1 MFNKEIITSL
11 GKYIFLLMLTCS
23 LIVLSAGCEKKA
35 EKPEGEKTM
44 KDTTNMAQ
52 PEQQNAD
59 TTTMAENT
67 QKYPDL
73 TGTWTGTF
81 DSRSTTLKITD
92 QTEDTFKGSM
102 TIAYKQPLNKDI
114 SGQIKS
120 DTDVTMKD
128 LTHSRFMGNY
138 SAKLSD
144 DGKKL
149 SGTFTMNSDNTTYK
163 FSFSKK

>member
-1 MFNKEIITSL
+1 MFKKEIITSL
-11 GKYIFLLMLTCS
+11 GKYLSVLTLICS

-35 EKPEGEKTM
+35 EKPEGENTM
-44 KDTTNMAQ
+44 KDTTNMTQ

-59 TTTMAENT
+59 TTAMADESM
-67 QKYPDL
+67 KYPDL

-81 DSRSTTLKITD
+81 DSRSTTLRITE
-92 QTEDTFKGSM
+92 QTEDSFKGSM

-120 DTDVTMKD
+120 DTEVTMKD

-138 SAKLSD
+138 SSKLSE

-149 SGTFTMNSDNTTYK
+149 SGTFTMNSDNSTYK
-163 FSFSKK
+163 FNFSKK